1 MRKLLTTIVALVA
14 LMMVGS
20 VESKAQTPRP
30 EYPRPQFERAD
41 WVNLNGTWT
50 YAFDFGR
57 TGGERGWNEKQSFDN
72 TITVPFCPESKLSGV
87 EHTDFINSIWY
98 QRTIN
103 IPAGW
108 GGKKIFLNFGAVD
121 YLIKPFDFA
130 RFQLAMDKFERKK
143 SGIVSKKS
151 VEQDDIDS
159 IFFDYATKSDKIKS
173 VLDKG
178 MSEKTYTTIL
188 DAIKSINAP
197 TTAEELGD
205 RLGISRVSVRR
216 YLEFMETQGI
226 LEMKPVYGKK
236 GRPQHL
242 FKYVQEGN

>member
-1 MRKLLTTIVALVA
+1 MKILIVEDDPMVA
-14 LMMVGS
+14 HINLKFANKAGYNDVDTVS
-20 VESKAQTPRP
+20 DIESAK
-30 EYPRPQFERAD
+30 ERI
-41 WVNLNGTWT
+41 LNGNVDLVLLDV
-50 YAFDFGR
+50 YLP
-57 TGGERGWNEKQSFDN
+57 TGKGTDLLKWIRQENLSTDAIL
-72 TITVPFCPESKLSGV
+72 ITADHSSETV
-87 EHTDFINSIWY
+87 EM
-98 QRTIN
+98 
-103 IPAGW
+103 AM
-108 GGKKIFLNFGAVD
+108 NFGAVD

>member
-1 MRKLLTTIVALVA
+1 MKILIVEDDPMVAHINLKFANKAGYDDVDTVSDIESAKERILDGNVDLVLLDVYLPTGKGTDLLKWIRQENLSTDAILITA
-14 LMMVGS
+14 DHS
-20 VESKAQTPRP
+20 SETVEMAM
-30 EYPRPQFERAD
+30 
-41 WVNLNGTWT
+41 
-50 YAFDFGR
+50 
-57 TGGERGWNEKQSFDN
+57 
-72 TITVPFCPESKLSGV
+72 
-87 EHTDFINSIWY
+87 
-98 QRTIN
+98 
-103 IPAGW
+103 
-108 GGKKIFLNFGAVD
+108 NFGAVD

>member
-1 MRKLLTTIVALVA
+1 MKILIVEDDPMVA
-14 LMMVGS
+14 HINLKFANKAGYDDVDTVS
-20 VESKAQTPRP
+20 DIESAK
-30 EYPRPQFERAD
+30 ERI
-41 WVNLNGTWT
+41 LNGNVDLVLLDV
-50 YAFDFGR
+50 YLP
-57 TGGERGWNEKQSFDN
+57 TGKGTDLLKWIRQENLSTDAIL
-72 TITVPFCPESKLSGV
+72 ITADHSSETV
-87 EHTDFINSIWY
+87 EM
-98 QRTIN
+98 
-103 IPAGW
+103 AM
-108 GGKKIFLNFGAVD
+108 NFGAVD